1 MENRGERDPT
11 FGTANDVRGEFAD
24 SAVDGHVALFYDSR
38 ASQLATAAAF
48 VDHSLRTGRQCLYIA
63 DDNDPDRVRSAFE
76 TAGIDVESR
85 VEARDL
91 LIRNA
96 SDVYLSGGGTI
107 GELVEALRQACHDS
121 VAAGYEGLSVA
132 GENTWSF
139 RTGAAFDG
147 VVEFEAEF
155 DACCPEIP
163 ATTLCQYNL
172 DRFDETAV
180 AKALWTHEHV
190 VYDGLLC
197 ENPYYVPP
205 EEYDGMD
212 DPSANAA
219 LMLEQTYDLERTRR
233 RIERSEQ
240 RLSVV
245 DRILRHNVRNDLN
258 VVLGHLDLLR
268 KRCEFDDEERE
279 ILDTASRVAER
290 VVERAEKSQY
300 VQQTLSE
307 SSVEPVELASVVD
320 AAVAE
325 VIESHPAAEISVA
338 GARDRTVLADTNLRT
353 ALVELL
359 TNAVVHQETDAPEA
373 ELSITE
379 TDRYAV
385 VEVANDGPPIPE
397 ADRRALAEG
406 EETPLNHADGVGL
419 WLVKWV
425 VDNSGGA
432 LWFPDGGDDRC
443 RVAVGLRPVED

>member
-1 MENRGERDPT
+1 MMTSRGRED
-11 FGTANDVRGEFAD
+11 FGSATDVRREFA
-24 SAVDGHVALFYDSR
+24 APEVDGHIALFYDSR
-38 ASQLATAAAF
+38 DAQLATAAAF

-76 TAGIDVESR
+76 TAGIDVSGR
-85 VEARDL
+85 TDAGDL
-91 LIRNA
+91 CIRCA
-96 SDVYLSGGGTI
+96 EEVYLSTDATTE
-107 GELVEALRQACHDS
+107 ELIEALREACHDS

-147 VVEFEAEF
+147 IVEFEAEF
-155 DACCPEIP
+155 DACCPDVP

-172 DRFDETAV
+172 DRFDETAL
-180 AKALWTHEHV
+180 AKALWTHEYV

-205 EEYDGMD
+205 EEYAGMD

-219 LMLEQTYDLERTRR
+219 LMLEQTHDLERTRR

-268 KRCEFDDEERE
+268 ERCEFDGEERE
-279 ILDTASRVAER
+279 LLDTASRVAER
-290 VVERAEKSQY
+290 VVDRAEKSQY

-307 SSVEPVELASVVD
+307 STVEAVSLPSVVE
-320 AAVAE
+320 AAVTD
-325 VIESHPAAEISVA
+325 VVESHPAAEISVA
-338 GARDRTVLADTNLRT
+338 GTRDRTVLADTNLRT
-353 ALVELL
+353 ALVEVL

-373 ELSITE
+373 EVVVSD

-397 ADRRALAEG
+397 SDRRALAEG
-406 EETPLNHADGVGL
+406 GETPLNHADGVGL
-419 WLVKWV
+419 WLVKWI